1 MDAWERMFRDEAER
15 DLCFIGEELREMA
28 NFVKIGRRAVNLDNV
43 TEVSYEAEGG
53 FSGSKACVIISFTGT
68 NDYAAVY
75 KNDEPETFSA
85 LMTWMDEQPALLSD
99 EE

>member
-1 MDAWERMFRDEAER
+1 MK
-15 DLCFIGEELREMA
+15 
-28 NFVKIGRRAVNLDNV
+28 FVKIGKRIVNLDNV
-43 TEVSYEAEGG
+43 TEVSYEPEGG

-75 KNDEPETFSA
+75 KDSEPETFSQ

-99 EE
+99 ER